1 MTAQEILGTIVVF
14 DCFDLVT
21 ESHDRDVEQL
31 CESVRKKCSSASRS
45 RRGTSGSNLWKV
57 ESSTRAHEAHASSAA
72 KQHTGAVRSKA
83 DGTLSK
89 LCQRT
94 HKWFESLEG

>member
-31 CESVRKKCSSASRS
+31 CESVRKK
-45 RRGTSGSNLWKV
+45 
-57 ESSTRAHEAHASSAA
+57 
-72 KQHTGAVRSKA
+72 
-83 DGTLSK
+83 
-89 LCQRT
+89 
-94 HKWFESLEG
+94 